1 MEGTRVCNHK
11 KVHSLL
17 TLMHHDSL
25 IVREKKDGPKLPQC
39 WHLKPIRNYF
49 QGSNPP
55 EENSCEL
62 HAACGGHGW
71 CLWVAASPCG
81 SKSWW
86 WRRNVVFYSSSSSFL
101 SISILPGTS
110 SMGRR
115 KFSKIIQ
122 KTTNHAEHH
131 TLYIVII
138 FLHFSHDLTCETDFL
153 FFPCVFLFLPYIIL
167 LFGNWVFTN
176 HEKSW
181 ENFYPIHLIGEKIE
195 GNIGQVLV
203 YI

>member
-1 MEGTRVCNHK
+1 MEGTRVGNHRFTVFSPWCIMIRWLFERK
-11 KVHSLL
+11 RMARSYPSVDIWNRLETTFRGQIL
-17 TLMHHDSL
+17 QRRTLVSYMPR
-25 IVREKKDGPKLPQC
+25 VVAMDG
-39 WHLKPIRNYF
+39 
-49 QGSNPP
+49 
-55 EENSCEL
+55 
-62 HAACGGHGW
+62 
-71 CLWVAASPCG
+71 VCG
-81 SKSWW
+81 SLHHPVGPNHGGGGGMLFST
-86 WRRNVVFYSSSSSFL
+86 VVRVLFCQFQYYQVLF
-101 SISILPGTS
+101 
-110 SMGRR
+110 
-115 KFSKIIQ
+115 K

>member
-101 SISILPGTS
+101 SISILPG
-110 SMGRR
+110 
-115 KFSKIIQ
+115 IIQ
-122 KTTNHAEHH
+122 KNYKPRWTP
-131 TLYIVII
+131 YIVHSNNISP
-138 FLHFSHDLTCETDFL
+138 FFSRFNMWNWLLDFL